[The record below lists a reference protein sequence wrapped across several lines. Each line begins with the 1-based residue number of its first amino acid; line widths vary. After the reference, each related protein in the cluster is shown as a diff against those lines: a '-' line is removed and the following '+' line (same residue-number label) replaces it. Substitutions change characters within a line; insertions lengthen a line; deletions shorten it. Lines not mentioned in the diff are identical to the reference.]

1 MSRPLSFIVRALRR
15 RQFTL
20 KRRKLFHQLSGPP
33 VGAGR
38 HRDSSSRNFC
48 RIGLAPPGAH
58 FQWEGQ
64 EIHPALHDGKC
75 LVTCRS
81 APHSDFESEHPSR
94 CLLVSLLMRPH
105 LHAEKTHALRH
116 RRLSKVPPHVP
127 GHPPRKAPAGVRRL
141 PLILGGAQPPAPVS
155 ECPPGGLYR
164 TN

>member
-64 EIHPALHDGKC
+64 EIHPALHDGKR

-94 CLLVSLLMRPH
+94 CLLVSLPMRPH
-105 LHAEKTHALRH
+105 LHAGEN
-116 RRLSKVPPHVP
+116 
-127 GHPPRKAPAGVRRL
+127 PRTQ
-141 PLILGGAQPPAPVS
+141 AQTSVEGPAPRSRPPSS
-155 ECPPGGLYR
+155 ESAGWSQMSAPHPGRR
-164 TN
+164 TAPSTSLRMSSWGSLQN